1 MGSPS
6 LSGTWKSDHTDIRL
20 LFGPGDVFRMEDQ
33 GGEKDF
39 ASGLIRFQGREVTFF
54 NRAGSGSAAAS
65 SSPGSYMY
73 QIEGELLAFKK
84 ISDPNLDRAKILVGT
99 WEKVSS
105 GP

>member
-1 MGSPS
+1 
-6 LSGTWKSDHTDIRL
+6 
-20 LFGPGDVFRMEDQ
+20 MEDQ
-33 GGEKDF
+33 SGEKDF

-54 NRAGSGSAAAS
+54 NRAGSGLAAAS